1 MLFII
6 YSMRWLWRFDLSI
19 NLCIGN
25 SFPLIWVVDCISS
38 NSDHSRLFLLCVPQP
53 TVGVFQCSFLRYSPI
68 SPIPS
73 AILLPWGIQLLLTC
87 SCLSNLNTLTVRLPR
102 YLNVEVLWRFQTQ
115 ELDILYY
122 FLSSK
127 SCVVLPM
134 LSLHSLVAREKAV
147 ISAQG
152 RKLGFNSWCHF
163 SLRATNC

>member
-38 NSDHSRLFLLCVPQP
+38 NSDHSRLFLLCVLQP

-87 SCLSNLNTLTVRLPR
+87 LCLSNLNTPTVRLPR

-122 FLSSK
+122 LLSSK
-127 SCVVLPM
+127 SVLFFLCSLCIHWWHVRRQ
-134 LSLHSLVAREKAV
+134 LSLPKEENWDSTHDVTSP
-147 ISAQG
+147 
-152 RKLGFNSWCHF
+152 
-163 SLRATNC
+163 